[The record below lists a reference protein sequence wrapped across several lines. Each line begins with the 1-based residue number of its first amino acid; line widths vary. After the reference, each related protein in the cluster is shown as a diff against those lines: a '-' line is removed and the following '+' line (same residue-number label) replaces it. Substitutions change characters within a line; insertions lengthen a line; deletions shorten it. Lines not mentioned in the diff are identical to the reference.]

1 MAEFIYPRDFFA
13 NAPEGGEANICFVL
27 MPFHERYR
35 QVYDDAIRPTI
46 EEAQM
51 QCARADELYSTS
63 PILVDVMEHI
73 AKATVVI
80 ADLTD
85 RNPNVFYELGL
96 THVAKQNRAVI
107 LIAENSED
115 IPFDLRHL
123 RVILY
128 ERSGDGI
135 ARLKSDLAKTLHSLG
150 LAGEQKADGQAQGSG
165 AFVISVDS
173 VSGVSLN
180 SEVEV
185 TLWADAPPD
194 GLAYYNIDIRYDET
208 LLSAVSCE
216 SLMGESGSKGV
227 CNPAF
232 DVRSV
237 KFVGASTKGRGGKVA
252 IGTARFRTGSR
263 QGVAELRPVVHELG
277 GSGLP
282 PRPADQVQV
291 ASGFIRVQS
300 K

>member
-13 NAPEGGEANICFVL
+13 NTQEGDEADLCFVL
-27 MPFHERYR
+27 MPFHEKYR

-46 EEAQM
+46 EGAQM
-51 QCARADELYSTS
+51 RCTRADELYSTS

-107 LIAENSED
+107 LIAERSDD

-123 RVILY
+123 RVLLY

-135 ARLKSDLAKTLHSLG
+135 VQLRSDLAQTLRTLG
-150 LAGEQKADGQAQGSG
+150 LASEQEPAAPEPG
-165 AFVISVDS
+165 ARTFVVSVDS
-173 VSGVSLN
+173 VSASVN

-185 TLWADAPPD
+185 TLWADTPPD
-194 GLAYYNIDIRYDET
+194 GLGYYNIDIRYDQR
-208 LLSAVSCE
+208 LLSADSCE
-216 SLMGESGSKGV
+216 SLASVNGSKGV

-232 DVRSV
+232 DVMTV
-237 KFVGASTKGRGGKVA
+237 KFVGAFADGLAGRVA

-263 QGVAELRPVVHELG
+263 TGVAELRPVVHELG
-277 GSGLP
+277 GFGLP
-282 PRPADQVQV
+282 PRPAEQVQV
-291 ASGFIRVQS
+291 TSGFIRVQS
-300 K
+300 S